1 MLAMRLLAILACLSL
16 FAADMIAAD
25 VSGNWRGSIEV
36 KMPDG
41 EIVNHSLHM
50 EAVQKGGEVT
60 GTIGREADEK
70 LTIDKGKME
79 GNTLSFE
86 VTPPEGSFPVKFELM
101 LEGSKLEG
109 TFKGDTGDGPVSG
122 KMTLNRAE

>member
-1 MLAMRLLAILACLSL
+1 MRLLATLACLSL
-16 FAADMIAAD
+16 FAAVMIAAD

-41 EIVNHSLHM
+41 EIVNYSLHM

-60 GTIGREADEK
+60 GTIGREAEEK
-70 LTIDKGKME
+70 LTIDNGKME

-86 VTPPEGSFPVKFELM
+86 VTPPGGQLPRQVRTDARR
-101 LEGSKLEG
+101 LEARGHVQGRHRRRPSQRQNDPEPG
-109 TFKGDTGDGPVSG
+109 GVG
-122 KMTLNRAE
+122 

>member
-1 MLAMRLLAILACLSL
+1 MRLLATLACLSL
-16 FAADMIAAD
+16 FAAVMIAAD

-41 EIVNHSLHM
+41 EIVNYSLHM

-60 GTIGREADEK
+60 GTIGREAEEK
-70 LTIDKGKME
+70 LAIDRGKME